1 MLNPESTCSLGRSLL
16 YHSLY
21 ILFRSPRGIAA
32 SPNIPRLEVVTCH
45 GFNGRSTAEK
55 VWSMLDSPTIFED
68 VSRLTKVLHI
78 EELLRELMLS
88 SI

>member
-45 GFNGRSTAEK
+45 GFNGRSTAER
-55 VWSMLDSPTIFED
+55 VRSMIDPGILEG
-68 VSRLTKVLHI
+68 VSRLTKVVYI
-78 EELLRELMLS
+78 EELRGFGS
-88 SI
+88 